1 MMTRARTQRDNT
13 KGVAIMTTTKKRTS
27 TKSAPKR
34 PVSPASRKGAK
45 KAATPPTATT
55 DATGAPVLRRPAK
68 PPKTSAMQAAVIL
81 LKEAPPEGMSA
92 KEMIEA
98 MAERKLWTSPGG
110 KTPEASL
117 YASII
122 REIAKK
128 GEGARFR
135 KVSRGR
141 FLLR

>member
-1 MMTRARTQRDNT
+1 M
-13 KGVAIMTTTKKRTS
+13 TTKKKTTKKTAAKKS
-27 TKSAPKR
+27 TPKR
-34 PVSPASRKGAK
+34 AVSPASRKAAK
-45 KAATPPTATT
+45 KAATPPAKGA
-55 DATGAPVLRRPAK
+55 DATQANVVRRP
-68 PPKTSAMQAAVIL
+68 PKEPKASAMQAAVIVL
-81 LKEAPPEGMSA
+81 GDAPPEGMSA
-92 KEMIEA
+92 KQMIEV

-141 FLLR
+141 FVLNDS

>member
-1 MMTRARTQRDNT
+1 
-13 KGVAIMTTTKKRTS
+13 MTTTKKRTS

-68 PPKTSAMQAAVIL
+68 TPKTSAMQAAVIV
-81 LKEAPPEGMSA
+81 
-92 KEMIEA
+92 A

-128 GEGARFR
+128 GEAARFR

>member
-1 MMTRARTQRDNT
+1 
-13 KGVAIMTTTKKRTS
+13 V
-27 TKSAPKR
+27 
-34 PVSPASRKGAK
+34 
-45 KAATPPTATT
+45 
-55 DATGAPVLRRPAK
+55 
-68 PPKTSAMQAAVIL
+68 QAALIV
-81 LKEAPPEGMSA
+81 LKDAPPEGMSA
-92 KEMIEA
+92 RDMIET
-98 MAERKLWTSPGG
+98 MATRKLWTSPGG

-141 FLLR
+141 FVLNAT

>member
-1 MMTRARTQRDNT
+1 
-13 KGVAIMTTTKKRTS
+13 MTTTRKTTAKATAS
-27 TKSAPKR
+27 KNAPKR

-45 KAATPPTATT
+45 KAATPPTDAPNAT
-55 DATGAPVLRRPAK
+55 AAAVVRRPTK
-68 PPKTSAMQAAVIL
+68 PPRVSAMQAALIV
-81 LKEAPPEGMSA
+81 LKDARPEGMST
-92 KEMIEA
+92 KDMVDA
-98 MAERKLWTSPGG
+98 MASRKLWTSPGG

-128 GEGARFR
+128 GEEARFR

-141 FLLR
+141 FVLNAS

>member
-1 MMTRARTQRDNT
+1 
-13 KGVAIMTTTKKRTS
+13 MTTTKKTNAK
-27 TKSAPKR
+27 KSSPKR
-34 PVSPASRKGAK
+34 PVSPASGPKAK
-45 KAATPPTATT
+45 KAATPPADAPNATR
-55 DATGAPVLRRPAK
+55 ATVVRRP
-68 PPKTSAMQAAVIL
+68 PKETKASAIQAALIV
-81 LKEAPPEGMSA
+81 LKDAPPAGMSA
-92 KEMIEA
+92 KDKIDA
-98 MAERKLWTSPGG
+98 MAIRKLWTSPGG

-141 FLLR
+141 FVLA